1 MCRHSQLA
9 YLKSPAL
16 SFQSLACLALA
27 LKNELDNR
35 TPDNPYA
42 IAEVTRTVRAV
53 QYLGVVIGV
62 LSEFLYVKALY
73 VIFFELI
80 STRPSFLSSYF

>member
-1 MCRHSQLA
+1 V
-9 YLKSPAL
+9 YLKSLAL
-16 SFQSLACLALA
+16 PFQSLACLALA
-27 LKNELDNR
+27 LNNELDNG
-35 TPDNPYA
+35 TDDNQYA

>member
-1 MCRHSQLA
+1 M

-27 LKNELDNR
+27 LKNELDQQ
-35 TPDNPYA
+35 TDDNPYA
-42 IAEVTRTVRAV
+42 IAEVTRTVRVV
-53 QYLGVVIGV
+53 QYLGVIIGV
-62 LSEFLYVKALY
+62 LSEFLLAKAFY

-80 STRPSFLSSYF
+80 STRPSFLSDDSSFSG